1 MSVFIKKIQLLIT
14 DTYNVLPKVTYIEF
28 DPTDLKMLDTDFF
41 VCRPL
46 AGYGL
51 PPPQGEFCR
60 PYFLKPNVLRG
71 FCNML
76 AL

>member
-41 VCRPL
+41 VC
-46 AGYGL
+46 YYL
-51 PPPQGEFCR
+51 PIIFFVILNEP
-60 PYFLKPNVLRG
+60 
-71 FCNML
+71 
-76 AL
+76 

>member
-41 VCRPL
+41 CML
-46 AGYGL
+46 L
-51 PPPQGEFCR
+51 PPDYLFCY
-60 PYFLKPNVLRG
+60 PK
-71 FCNML
+71 
-76 AL
+76 